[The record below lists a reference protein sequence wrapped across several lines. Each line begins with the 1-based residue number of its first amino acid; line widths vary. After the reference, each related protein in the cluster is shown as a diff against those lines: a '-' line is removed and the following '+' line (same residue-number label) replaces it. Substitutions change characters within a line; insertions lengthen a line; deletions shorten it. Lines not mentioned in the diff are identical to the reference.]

1 MNEQNKHDNEE
12 IFTTPFISS
21 QGNYDL
27 PTPITCPRCH
37 SRELAFVTEY
47 HKAIGMRITF
57 FLFLAIALFVFFATF
72 QDKNAE
78 GAIVLTIIFGLFAF
92 ITYIC
97 VLLEESKTHVQGI
110 CKDCGNLWLL
120 N

>member
-1 MNEQNKHDNEE
+1 MNGQNKHDNEE

-47 HKAIGMRITF
+47 HKAIGTRIVFF
-57 FLFLAIALFVFFATF
+57 FLLAITLFCFFSSL
-72 QDKNAE
+72 QE
-78 GAIVLTIIFGLFAF
+78 GGLVVAIVLGLVAF
-92 ITYIC
+92 VVYIC

-110 CKDCGNLWLL
+110 CKNCGHLWLL